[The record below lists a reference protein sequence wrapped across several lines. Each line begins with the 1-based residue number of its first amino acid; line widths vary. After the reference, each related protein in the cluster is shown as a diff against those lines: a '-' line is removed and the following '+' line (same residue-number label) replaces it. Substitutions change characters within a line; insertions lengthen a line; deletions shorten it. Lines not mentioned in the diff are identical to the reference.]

1 MQAVQSLQQAILDVH
16 LLFFKSASTPY
27 TGTAGASASA
37 AANGTAG
44 AGVSVPGL
52 VILKQLEFIGDLD
65 RAMAPL
71 LNSPPATAAGGGG
84 GGGVGTAGGGAVKS
98 LGFDRTAFLADEKA
112 SSVPGDIRKVFD
124 QWIERTVQRVGERA
138 RAALEAMES
147 ATEVARLQQRVWLCC
162 TTVTTGIVSGPSSAP
177 SSLPEKAAQA
187 DWEEACVELL
197 AVKRR
202 RTAKSETSTAAA
214 AASLLWS
221 RVFRLPFMLQV
232 CHSAAL
238 HRCHSM

>member
-1 MQAVQSLQQAILDVH
+1 MGEKLVQAVQTLQQAILDVH
-16 LLFFKSASTPY
+16 MLFFKPAYAPS
-27 TGTAGASASA
+27 TGTADADVA
-37 AANGTAG
+37 
-44 AGVSVPGL
+44 VPGL
-52 VILKQLEFIGDLD
+52 VILKQLEFICDVD
-65 RAMAPL
+65 RALSPL
-71 LNSPPATAAGGGG
+71 LNVPPAAVVGGAAAG
-84 GGGVGTAGGGAVKS
+84 VVKS
-98 LGFDRTAFLADEKA
+98 FGFNRSAFLADEKA
-112 SSVPGDIRKVFD
+112 SSSHLDIRKVFD

-177 SSLPEKAAQA
+177 STLPEKAAQA

-202 RTAKSETSTAAA
+202 RAAKAETNTAVA

-232 CHSAAL
+232 TGSRAVISSSNSSQHCHPDGVSYL
-238 HRCHSM
+238 PF

>member
-1 MQAVQSLQQAILDVH
+1 MGEKLVQAVQTLQQAILDVH
-16 LLFFKSASTPY
+16 MLFFKPASAPS
-27 TGTAGASASA
+27 TGTAA
-37 AANGTAG
+37 AG
-44 AGVSVPGL
+44 ANVAVPGL
-52 VILKQLEFIGDLD
+52 VILKQLEFIGDVD
-65 RAMAPL
+65 RALSPL
-71 LNSPPATAAGGGG
+71 LNIPPAA
-84 GGGVGTAGGGAVKS
+84 VVGGAATGIVKS
-98 LGFDRTAFLADEKA
+98 FGFDRNAFLVDEKA
-112 SSVPGDIRKVFD
+112 SSSHLDIRKVFD

-177 SSLPEKAAQA
+177 STLPEKAAQA

-202 RTAKSETSTAAA
+202 RAAKAETNTAAA

-232 CHSAAL
+232 NRQ
-238 HRCHSM
+238 RCSHQ